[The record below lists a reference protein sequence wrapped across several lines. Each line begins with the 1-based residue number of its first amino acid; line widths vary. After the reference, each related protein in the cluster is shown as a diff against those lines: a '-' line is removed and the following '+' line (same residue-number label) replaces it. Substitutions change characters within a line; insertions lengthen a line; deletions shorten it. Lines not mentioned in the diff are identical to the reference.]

1 MNRISSL
8 RIFLLL
14 FVLFASRNLFA
25 QAQSQG
31 QVSGIVSER
40 LSGEAVIGV
49 NVLVVKDTANITGTT
64 ILRGTRTNK
73 FGFYSLTDIP
83 ITSEGSYFLVVR
95 GIGYKTFTKAIA
107 LGTSNNQ
114 TNGEALRV
122 NIALD
127 NQRIQGQTVTVEA
140 ARDVREVAK
149 SVSKVEVSPVLLQ
162 QLPSIGGEKDVF
174 RLLQL
179 LPGVKT
185 SSELSSGLNVRGG
198 SSDQNLTLL
207 DGAIVY
213 NPSHLGGFLSTFN
226 ADAIQNIKLFKG
238 AFPAEYG
245 GRLSS
250 VIDLSMREGT
260 KEKLSGAGSIGTLSS
275 RLLLEGPIGE
285 DVTFML
291 SARRFYL
298 DLVLKAAAGTDIA
311 GSLPNY
317 YFYDLNG
324 KINVK
329 LSDNDRLY
337 LSGYYGGDVMDYG
350 LEDFLKLGL
359 EWGNAT
365 GNLRWTH
372 IVSPMLFTNF
382 SAIYTRYNYGTTI
395 GTKLFSDRFT
405 YFTTVSQIQD
415 WTVRGEAQYTYSPEH
430 SIKAGTEVTHHTFR
444 NYTANNLDSISQTLP
459 ENSNVRGIEAAVYA
473 QDEWEVSPNLALNLG
488 LRAVYFGSSNQF
500 ALEPRITASYNVADK
515 IMLKGGVGLM
525 NQFVHLLTRNDIAL
539 PSDTWF
545 PSTEKILPSNSFQ
558 AVLGAETPLFDDE
571 LFVSVEG
578 YYKTMS
584 SIYEYRDDATFS
596 TSVPI
601 ANELTRGTGQGY
613 GVEFFVQKRAGALT
627 GWIGYT
633 LSWIQRTFPELNNGK
648 PYFPRYDRRHDI
660 SIVLAYKLDEHWE
673 FGATWI
679 YGTGQ
684 AMTMPAGRFDFPDV
698 NSNAVPRG
706 ALRAQYFST
715 ERNGFRLPPTHRLD
729 LSITY
734 SFPIFS
740 LPCYLVLSTYNTYNR
755 ANPLSWYVDS
765 SNIDK
770 TTGLSQPVIKQV
782 GTFPLIPSLSFGFK
796 F

>member
-1 MNRISSL
+1 MKTLVHISAHISL
-8 RIFLLL
+8 YLIALLSS
-14 FVLFASRNLFA
+14 FSAYS
-25 QAQSQG
+25 QAINTPSQ
-31 QVSGIVSER
+31 QISGLVTER

-49 NVLVVKDTANITGTT
+49 NVLLVKDTANITSTT
-64 ILRGTRTNK
+64 ILRGARTNK
-73 FGFYSLTDIP
+73 FGFYSLANIP
-83 ITSEGSYFLVVR
+83 EGAWFLVVR
-95 GIGYKTFTKAIA
+95 GLGYRTFFKAVEVRSGSDADAVRINV
-107 LGTSNNQ
+107 L
-114 TNGEALRV
+114 
-122 NIALD
+122 LD
-127 NQRIQGQTVTVEA
+127 NQRVQSQAVTIEA
-140 ARDVREVAK
+140 QRDVREAAK
-149 SVSKVEVSPVLLQ
+149 SVSKVDVSPIFLQ

-198 SSDQNLTLL
+198 SSDQNLVLL

-226 ADAIQNIKLFKG
+226 ADALQDIKLMKG

-250 VIDLSMREGT
+250 VIDLTMREGT
-260 KEKLSGAGSIGTLSS
+260 KEKFSGAGSIGTLTS

-285 DVTFML
+285 NATFML

-298 DLVLKAAAGTDIA
+298 DLVLKAVAGTDLA

-324 KINVK
+324 KINYK

-337 LSGYYGGDVMDYG
+337 LSGYYGQDVMDYS
-350 LEDFLKLGL
+350 LDFVKLGL
-359 EWGNAT
+359 DWGNAT
-365 GNLRWTH
+365 GNLRWAH
-372 IVSPMLFTNF
+372 IISPSLFTNF
-382 SAIYTRYNYGTTI
+382 SLIYTKYNYSTSI
-395 GTKLFSDRFT
+395 GTKLFGDKFT

-415 WTVRGEAQYTYSPEH
+415 WTARAEAQYTYSPEH

-444 NYTANNLDSISQTLP
+444 NYTANNLDSISQNFSP
-459 ENSNVRGIEAAVYA
+459 NNDVRGIEAAVYV
-473 QDEWEVSPNLALNLG
+473 QDEWEVTPKLALNLG
-488 LRAVYFGSSNQF
+488 LRAVYFGTNNRF
-500 ALEPRITASYNVADK
+500 ALEPRISASYNLVENV
-515 IMLKGGVGLM
+515 MVKGAFGM
-525 NQFVHLLTRNDIAL
+525 TNQFLHLLTRNDIAL

-545 PSTEKILPSNSFQ
+545 PSTESIVPSSSTQF
-558 AVLGAETPLFDDE
+558 VLGAETPLLDDE

-584 SIYEYRDDATFS
+584 NIYEYRDDATFS
-596 TSVPI
+596 ANVPI
-601 ANELTRGTGQGY
+601 ANELTSGSGVGY
-613 GVEFFVQKRAGALT
+613 GVEVFLQKRAGAFT

-633 LSWIQRTFPELNNGK
+633 LSLVQRTFPELNNGK

-660 SIVLAYKLDEHWE
+660 SVVLAYKLDEKWE

-698 NSNAVPRG
+698 NNNAPAQG

-715 ERNGFRLPPTHRLD
+715 ERNGFRLPATHRLD
-729 LSITY
+729 LNVTY
-734 SFPIFS
+734 SFPIAT
-740 LPCYLVLSTYNTYNR
+740 LPCYVIVSTYNTYNR

-770 TTGLSQPVIKQV
+770 ATGLTQPVIKQV
-782 GTFPLIPSLSFGFK
+782 GAFPLLPSISFGFK